1 MKNYIYTTT
10 ALAVMVSLNVN
21 ANEVRIQQSDN
32 GELLNQVSI
41 TQSTGTGNKIQKADT
56 ATLPENAILNGLT
69 SFTANQNG
77 SDNSAY
83 INVNVDTG
91 QTDSSSWNSLSVY
104 HSGDSNVSTITV
116 GDTVKPKGLTMSH
129 NIQGD
134 DNNLTSTYD
143 TTGNVSAY
151 MSVNG
156 DSNTVN
162 HVINLNDTTVN
173 SNATLNLS
181 VNTDSST
188 YNLNQN
194 GVDANLSLNLY
205 GDASYVTTN
214 VNQSGDNAYA
224 YIYANSLP
232 DNASITVNQSND
244 DAHLTA
250 SIHNPGTTFS
260 MNVSQ

>member
-1 MKNYIYTTT
+1 MKNYMYATT
-10 ALAVMVSLNVN
+10 ALAVMVSLNIN
-21 ANEVRIQQSDN
+21 ANEIRIQQSDN
-32 GELLNQVSI
+32 GELLSQVNI
-41 TQSTGTGNKIQKADT
+41 TQSAGTGNKIQKAEST
-56 ATLPENAILNGLT
+56 TMPENAILNGLT
-69 SFTANQNG
+69 SFTASQNG

-91 QTDSSSWNSLSVY
+91 QTDSSSWNSLNIY
-104 HSGDSNVSTITV
+104 HSGDDNNSTITV
-116 GDTVKPKGLTMSH
+116 GDTVNPRGLTITHSV
-129 NIQGD
+129 QGD
-134 DNNLTSTYD
+134 SNELTSSYNANGD
-143 TTGNVSAY
+143 ISAY

-162 HVINLNDTTVN
+162 HVINATDTSVI
-173 SNATLNLS
+173 SDATLSLS

-194 GVDANLSLNLY
+194 GVDANLTLNLY

-214 VNQSGDNAYA
+214 VDQNGDNAYA

-232 DNASITVNQSND
+232 DNATITVNQSND

-250 SIHNPGTTFS
+250 SINNPGTTFT

>member
-1 MKNYIYTTT
+1 MKSYIYTTT
-10 ALAVMVSLNVN
+10 TLAVMVSLNVN
-21 ANEVRIQQSDN
+21 ANEIRIQQFDN
-32 GELLNQVSI
+32 AEQLSQVNI
-41 TQSTGTGNKIQKADT
+41 TQSAGAGNKIQKTDS

-69 SFTANQNG
+69 SFTASQNG
-77 SDNSAY
+77 NDNSAY
-83 INVNVDTG
+83 ININVDTG
-91 QTDSSSWNSLSVY
+91 QIDSSSWNNLNIH
-104 HSGDSNVSTITV
+104 HSGDSNISTITV
-116 GDTVKPKGLTMSH
+116 GDTIKPKGLTMTH
-129 NIQGD
+129 NVQGD
-134 DNNLTSTYD
+134 SNQITSTYD

-162 HVINLNDTTVN
+162 HVINMNDTTVN
-173 SNATLNLS
+173 SDATLNLS

-214 VNQSGDNAYA
+214 VNQNGDNTYA

-232 DNASITVNQSND
+232 DNATITVNQSND